1 MRPTEVGR
9 TACITC
15 VTGPDLADRRR
26 IGAALGKAELPPRK
40 RPDAVDAVD
49 ALVALSAVRHGSA
62 VVFTSD
68 PGDIGAYLQVMNAH
82 DVHIVPV

>member
-15 VTGPDLADRRR
+15 ATGPDLADRRR

-40 RPDAVDAVD
+40 RPDAVDAP
-49 ALVALSAVRHGSA
+49 VALSAVRHGSA

-68 PGDIGAYLQVMNAH
+68 PGDIEAYLQVTNAH